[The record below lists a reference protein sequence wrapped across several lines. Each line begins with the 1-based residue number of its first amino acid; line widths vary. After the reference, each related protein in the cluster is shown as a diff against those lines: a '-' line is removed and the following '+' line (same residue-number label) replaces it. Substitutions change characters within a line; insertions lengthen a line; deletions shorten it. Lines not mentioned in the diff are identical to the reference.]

1 MTTLYSTKCSKC
13 NIVEKKLKEKNIEY
27 FENNNVN
34 QMLEMGLSTV
44 PWLEVDG
51 EMMDF
56 NQAVKWINEQ

>member
-1 MTTLYSTKCSKC
+1 MVTLYSTKCSKC

-44 PWLEVDG
+44 PWLEVNG

>member
-1 MTTLYSTKCSKC
+1 MVTLYSTKCSKC

-27 FENNNVN
+27 FENNNVS

-44 PWLEVDG
+44 PWLEVNG

>member
-1 MTTLYSTKCSKC
+1 MVTLYSTKCSKC

-51 EMMDF
+51 EMMGF

>member
-1 MTTLYSTKCSKC
+1 MITLYSTKCSKC

-44 PWLEVDG
+44 PWLEVNG